1 MYMIGNSVSRGPSSA
16 AQALQRGFERG
27 TTSAKESRSVC
38 RALTGALGDE
48 YHRELETVA
57 SATLGRSENYCMGA
71 RSPSSVNGA

>member
-1 MYMIGNSVSRGPSSA
+1 MYMIGNSVSRMPILPSA
-16 AQALQRGFERG
+16 AQALQKGFERG

-57 SATLGRSENYCMGA
+57 SATLGRS
-71 RSPSSVNGA
+71 